1 VSERPSNLPLDDE
14 RLIDAAWSDVSVEHV
29 PVNGV
34 LVNDATVND
43 ASGSEVPVGGMPGKG
58 ATAAAAGEATAP
70 ARPFVLPV
78 PELGAWRGGNTGVE
92 GVWRFDSGRPGR
104 QMVVAALVHG
114 NELCGAWA
122 LLRLLDSGLR
132 PRQGTLTLAFC
143 NLAAFDR
150 FDLQRPDAS
159 RFVDEDMNRV
169 WGPGLLAS
177 ATTPDAPRTRERE
190 RARRLLPFVEQADWL
205 LDLHSMHEPGEPLLL
220 TGLQPRNRALARE
233 LGTPRCVVSDAGHRD
248 GQRMRDHGRFGV
260 IEPHGADDRTRSLL
274 IECGWH
280 GDLASRDV
288 AIDMA
293 ARFLVASGAL
303 LRADIPPAWWR
314 ERPAEQQFLRVTDAV
329 VAATTDLHF
338 AEPWVNGQRIAHAGT
353 LLGWDGGRP
362 IVTPADDCTIVMP
375 SLRQLRVGV
384 TVMRL
389 ARPLDDAPLMG

>member
-1 VSERPSNLPLDDE
+1 MPLDD
-14 RLIDAAWSDVSVEHV
+14 R
-29 PVNGV
+29 PVNDRLANGAPGDGAAV
-34 LVNDATVND
+34 GAAIG
-43 ASGSEVPVGGMPGKG
+43 AS
-58 ATAAAAGEATAP
+58 AAD
-70 ARPFVLPV
+70 RPFALPV

-92 GVWRFDSGRPGR
+92 GVWHFASGRPGR
-104 QMVVAALVHG
+104 HVMVTALVHG

-122 LLRLLDSGLR
+122 LLHLLDSGLR

-150 FDLQRPDAS
+150 FDPQRPDAS

-169 WGPGLLAS
+169 WGPGLS
-177 ATTPDAPRTRERE
+177 GTATPHAQPTRERE

-260 IEPHGADDRTRSLL
+260 VAPGADDDTRSLL
-274 IECGWH
+274 VECGWH
-280 GDLASRDV
+280 GDLSSRDV
-288 AIDMA
+288 AIDLA
-293 ARFLVASGAL
+293 ARFLVASGAVGQ
-303 LRADIPPAWWR
+303 ADIPPAWWR
-314 ERPAEQQFLRVTDAV
+314 ERPPAQQFLQVTDAV
-329 VAATTDLHF
+329 VATTPELRF
-338 AEPWVNGQRIAHAGT
+338 AEPWVNGQRIARAGT

-389 ARPLDDAPLMG
+389 ARAWGDASLMS

>member
-1 VSERPSNLPLDDE
+1 MHQMS
-14 RLIDAAWSDVSVEHV
+14 
-29 PVNGV
+29 
-34 LVNDATVND
+34 
-43 ASGSEVPVGGMPGKG
+43 
-58 ATAAAAGEATAP
+58 AP
-70 ARPFVLPV
+70 ALPFALPV
-78 PELGAWRGGNTGVE
+78 PELGGWRGGNTGVE
-92 GVWRFDSGRPGR
+92 GVWQFESGLPGR
-104 QMVVAALVHG
+104 HVMVTALVHG

-122 LLRLLDSGLR
+122 LLRLLQQLGEGLR
-132 PRQGTLTLAFC
+132 PRQGALTLAFC

-150 FDLQRPDAS
+150 FDAQRPDAS

-169 WGPGLLAS
+169 WGPGLTA
-177 ATTPDAPRTRERE
+177 ADARRSRERD
-190 RARRLLPFVEQADWL
+190 RARELLPFLEQADWL

-220 TGLQPRNRALARE
+220 TGLQPRNRALARA
-233 LGTPRCVVSDAGHRD
+233 LSTPRCVIVDAGHRD

-260 IEPHGADDRTRSLL
+260 VEPDGSDDGTRSLL

-288 AIDMA
+288 ATDMA

-303 LRADIPPAWWR
+303 HDTDIPPAWWR
-314 ERPAEQQFLRVTDAV
+314 ERPPAQQFLQVTDAV
-329 VAATTDLHF
+329 VAGTPELRF
-338 AEPWVNGQRIAHAGT
+338 AQPWVNGQHIARAGT

-389 ARPLDDAPLMG
+389 ARPLVDAPLQS

>member
-1 VSERPSNLPLDDE
+1 MPRGGEGVTERPLGDGP
-14 RLIDAAWSDVSVEHV
+14 R
-29 PVNGV
+29 NG
-34 LVNDATVND
+34 
-43 ASGSEVPVGGMPGKG
+43 S
-58 ATAAAAGEATAP
+58 TAAAAGADATA

-104 QMVVAALVHG
+104 HVMVAALVHG

-132 PRQGTLTLAFC
+132 PRQGTLTLALC

-150 FDLQRPDAS
+150 FDPQRPDAS

-169 WGPGLLAS
+169 WGPGLLPS
-177 ATTPDAPRTRERE
+177 ATTHDAPRTRERE

-233 LGTPRCVVSDAGHRD
+233 LGAPRCVVSDAGHRD

-260 IEPHGADDRTRSLL
+260 IEADGADDGTRSLL

-280 GDLASRDV
+280 GDLSSREV
-288 AIDMA
+288 ATDIT

-303 LRADIPPAWWR
+303 HDTDIPPAWWR
-314 ERPAEQQFLRVTDAV
+314 ERPPAQQFLQVTDAV
-329 VAATTDLHF
+329 VAATPELRF
-338 AEPWVNGQRIAHAGT
+338 AGPWVNGQRIDRAGT

-389 ARPLDDAPLMG
+389 ARSLDDERLTS